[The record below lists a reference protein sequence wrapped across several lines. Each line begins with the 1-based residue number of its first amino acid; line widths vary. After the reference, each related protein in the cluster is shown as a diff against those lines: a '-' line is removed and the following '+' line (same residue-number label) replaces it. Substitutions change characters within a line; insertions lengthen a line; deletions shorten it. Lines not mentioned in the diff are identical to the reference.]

1 MEGSR
6 VAIIGFE
13 YLTYALRKVRPMK
26 G

>member
-1 MEGSR
+1 MEDSR